1 MTLSYTEAERTTT
14 IFNAHH
20 NYYLN
25 VGIETIKQ
33 QAGQVEQVSAD
44 YQGRVI
50 YELLQNAFDK
60 AEGRILVTAK
70 DHCLYIANDGTPFTY
85 QVDFDYKTGTSKRA
99 DFQSLCSI
107 STSTKSADTSIG
119 NKGVG
124 FKSAFSIARDNYVQ
138 VHTQGE
144 IVQEAGDT
152 WPANISFQ
160 IYDSFKDPEK
170 LPETLTIDIRETIKE
185 QIQAVQKEN
194 SGRGVPGFY
203 FPIQERE
210 QDDYVQSLF
219 QNGFVT
225 IIQIPFAVNKEEE
238 VKKLFSE
245 IKGIHFEF
253 VQLRITKPIT
263 IHFQYEENE
272 NLNFTKKSG
281 SYEGE
286 TAIVKCYL
294 KDEVKQLAAKAGI
307 NVSNPQIAF
316 YLKQP
321 EQSKDNAGVLYNYLP
336 TKFPSPFKNVDFHA
350 DFHTTVDRTAI
361 NFNGNI
367 GEYNKALFRAC
378 LELYFSYLNGYNKSG
393 TAPQLRLKFIKEV
406 NSADTILAPFKWSYL
421 QLHSPW
427 SAFDHVRDILQI
439 WNHNYAT
446 GSDFLSSLA
455 KEFFQESR
463 TKTEHD
469 NFFGHTTAFIT
480 YFSRDDGQERK
491 WTNYFYTEFARQ
503 LKKKNAAVI
512 YAHDGLG
519 ISVSESIEFIYRE
532 QNEEL
537 QSFVPS
543 FAGLSLIN
551 YKVENQELRQDL
563 GIREFKDRN
572 EILKHYRQV
581 SPTGRHHGPENQ
593 ITEEQQRD
601 LLRSISTL
609 MGKTGENI
617 LPTHRYNNFI
627 TRRNSEDN
635 TTANLADFS
644 LSTVFLKTISGKY
657 KPAQLCREKDLDLSF
672 LPEMPKGISQ
682 KTFLQYLG
690 VSFHTSYRFV
700 DLSIW
705 ESLKEGLD
713 YIPALWKGSSGNQED
728 QLRHSMIVDGI
739 RVVANDKA
747 IPPALINDNEY
758 SFLEKLRIAEFKDD
772 AHSLLIKKYNDFP
785 KEYLQQLVTICQNN
799 LHRQEQIIRLYQKI
813 FEPLAKRLQKYLV
826 FGQKELAFVYH
837 TDFYIVQNESEFKLA
852 ASIPDLDKPVLAYH
866 KSKVDPEAY
875 HFKGKVLKITEAA
888 IVAHN
893 QVDKTELYLQK
904 LLPKLVYVLLEISQS
919 TLSETDYFE
928 EPEKIAE
935 LSKRLQQLRFY
946 EADKL
951 TRDIQIG
958 NICKTVER
966 SFDTNEEALFLSKGL
981 PVHQQAEAIAKGVF
995 NNTRIAKA
1003 LELIVFHKEE
1013 EVLRE
1018 EYQAQLKINQDIF
1031 RRYWISDYDTKF
1043 KAFSKE
1049 IFSYFNQEQLA
1060 EDSRWHVYNA
1070 NHQSRFLEYVFRRDC
1085 LNELEL
1091 VIHRTKAE
1099 FSDGIFADFNLDID
1113 LDLYHER
1120 LAKLRLRLE
1129 QADPETSKEFQSRL
1143 QALFGKMGIAKDL
1156 ERLEADI
1163 ELAFPEQVA
1172 KPSSSGQLADATR
1185 EVSVLSRIER
1195 IFQGM
1200 SHHPAKTLAGFQPSA
1215 AVSSSEIPVK
1225 TKKVIYKGNSL
1236 PATDAEVTGANGEEE
1251 VLGYLIRYFLQMEQ
1265 PEDRKHAINEVF
1277 NLICTVLGKD
1287 EPALEKHRN
1296 LYQTCLDYIEDE
1308 VALAKALIPFFYL
1321 TLHYKFAFTDLVAW
1335 HEGQAVLVE
1344 VKTTQNPR
1352 NNNFR
1357 ISGSEINIA
1366 KSRKNYLIVRVTPD
1380 EMIFMGNPI
1389 YGVLN
1394 KIEEIRG
1401 ENFRIQPYGYTFEF
1415 DKQILIADTSFN

>member
-1 MTLSYTEAERTTT
+1 MILLEPEMATS
-14 IFNAHH
+14 IFKAHH

-60 AEGRILVTAK
+60 AEGRILITAK
-70 DHCLYIANDGTPFTY
+70 DYCLYIANDGTPFTY

-144 IVQEAGDT
+144 IVQEAGDPSST
-152 WPANISFQ
+152 NISFR

-170 LPETLTIDIRETIKE
+170 LPETLNVDIRETLKE
-185 QIQAVQKEN
+185 QIEAVQKEN

-203 FPIQERE
+203 FPIQEQE
-210 QDDYVQSLF
+210 QNDYVQSLF
-219 QNGFVT
+219 QEGFVT
-225 IIQIPFAVNKEEE
+225 IIQIPFTVSKEEE

-253 VQLRITKPIT
+253 VQLRVSKPLTITFK
-263 IHFQYEENE
+263 YEGNE
-272 NLNFTKKSG
+272 SLCFTKKSG
-281 SYEGE
+281 TNDGE
-286 TAIVKCYL
+286 IAIIKCSLKEDVK
-294 KDEVKQLAAKAGI
+294 VLAAKAGI
-307 NVSNPQIAF
+307 NISNPQIAF
-316 YLKQP
+316 YLKP
-321 EQSKDNAGVLYNYLP
+321 TENSKENAGVLYNYLP
-336 TKFPSPFKNVDFHA
+336 TKYPSPFKNVDFHA

-378 LELYFSYLNGYNKSG
+378 LELYFSYLNSYNKSEVV
-393 TAPQLRLKFIKEV
+393 PQLKSQFIKEV
-406 NSADTILAPFKWSYL
+406 SFADTVLAPFNWNYL
-421 QLHSPW
+421 QLHAPW
-427 SAFDHVRDILQI
+427 PAFGHVRDILQI
-439 WNHNYAT
+439 GNHNYAT
-446 GSDFLSSLA
+446 GSNFLSSLA
-455 KEFFQESR
+455 KVFFQETR
-463 TKTEHD
+463 IKTDHD
-469 NFFGHTTAFIT
+469 DFFEHTTAFIA
-480 YFSRDDGQERK
+480 YFSREDGQDRK

-512 YAHDGLG
+512 YAHDGPG
-519 ISVSESIEFIYRE
+519 ISVSESTELIYRE
-532 QNEEL
+532 QNEDL

-543 FAGLSLIN
+543 FVGLTLIN
-551 YKVENQELRQDL
+551 YKVENQELRQAL
-563 GIREFKDRN
+563 GIREYRDRN

-617 LPTHRYNNFI
+617 LPTHRYNSFI

-644 LSTVFLKTISGKY
+644 LSTVFLKTIPGKY

-728 QLRHSMIVDGI
+728 QLRHSMIVEGI
-739 RVVANDKA
+739 RVVANEKA

-813 FEPLAKRLQKYLV
+813 FEPLAKRLQEYLV
-826 FGQKELAFVYH
+826 IRQNKLEFVHH

-852 ASIPDLDKPVLAYH
+852 ADIPDLDKPVLVYH
-866 KSKVDPEAY
+866 KSKIDLEAY
-875 HFKGKVLKITEAA
+875 HLKGKVLKITEAA
-888 IVAHN
+888 IVAQN
-893 QVDKTELYLQK
+893 QVDKIEYYRQK

-946 EADKL
+946 EADRL

-966 SFDTNEEALFLSKGL
+966 TFDTNEEALFLSKDL

-1018 EYQAQLKINQDIF
+1018 EYHAQLKIHQDVF
-1031 RRYWISDYDTKF
+1031 KRYWISDYDTRF

-1049 IFSYFNQEQLA
+1049 VLSHFNQEQLA

-1070 NHQSRFLEYVFRRDC
+1070 NHQSRFLEDVFRRDC

-1091 VIHRTKAE
+1091 MIRRKQTE

-1113 LDLYHER
+1113 FNLHHER
-1120 LAKLRLRLE
+1120 LAKLCLRLE
-1129 QADPETSKEFQSRL
+1129 QADPENSKELQGRL
-1143 QALFGKMGIAKDL
+1143 QALFGKMGILEDL
-1156 ERLEADI
+1156 ERLEADV
-1163 ELAFPEQVA
+1163 ELAFPEQA
-1172 KPSSSGQLADATR
+1172 SKPSFGQLADATR
-1185 EVSVLSRIER
+1185 EISVLSRIER
-1195 IFQGM
+1195 IYQGLNQ
-1200 SHHPAKTLAGFQPSA
+1200 HPAKTLSGFQASA
-1215 AVSSSEIPVK
+1215 TVSSSTIPVK
-1225 TKKVIYKGNSL
+1225 SKKLIYKGNSL
-1236 PATDAEVTGANGEEE
+1236 PATNAEVTGANGEEE
-1251 VLGYLIRYFLQMEQ
+1251 VLGYLIRYFLHVER
-1265 PEDRKHAINEVF
+1265 PEDRKQALDEVF
-1277 NLICTVLGKD
+1277 KLICTVLGKD

-1296 LYQTCLDYIEDE
+1296 FYQTCLDYIEDE
-1308 VALAKALIPFFYL
+1308 PALAKALIPFYYL

-1335 HEGQAVLVE
+1335 YEGQAVLVE
-1344 VKTTQNPR
+1344 VKTTQSPR

-1357 ISGSEINIA
+1357 ITGSEVNVA
-1366 KSRKNYLIVRVTPD
+1366 RSRKNYLIVRVTPN
-1380 EMIFMGNPI
+1380 ELIFMGNPI

-1415 DKQILIADTSFN
+1415 DKQKLLADTSSN